1 MGIQHEKIFETEIC
15 EYLGSHDWLY
25 EEGFAGYDQE
35 RALIPEDVFAW
46 LQTTQPEQWSR
57 VVPQDASPVENELSK
72 RLLLDRLEKEL
83 DQPLEHGGGLLA
95 VLRGGFKRTPAKF
108 FMCAFKPATSMN
120 PVSQRHY
127 ELNRLRVVRQVHHS
141 KRHPQDS
148 IDLVFFVNGLPVA
161 TAELKTDNTQS
172 IDDAVR
178 QYRRDRLP
186 KGEPLLKF
194 GSRALVHFAVSTN
207 EIRMTTKL
215 DGANTVFLPFNLGND
230 GGAGNPVNPHGAATS
245 YLWERVLQRDNWL
258 QILERFVNLQID
270 EKVDPITGTRTRS
283 QQMIFPR
290 FHQWEAV
297 TSLLDTTQAEGP
309 GNKYLI
315 QHSAGSGK
323 TNSIA
328 WLAHGLANLH
338 DDTNVKV
345 FDSVIVVTDR
355 TVLDDQLQKAIK
367 AIEGTKGVVGTI
379 NADEVRKASATSKS
393 DLLAKELASG
403 KLIII
408 VTLQT
413 FPFVLEALAEQ
424 GGLADRKF
432 AVIADEAHSSQTGT
446 SAQKLRQV
454 LSQAEVKAL
463 EDGGEVSVED
473 VLAAEMAA
481 RATAENISFYAFTA
495 TPKGKTLEM
504 FGRPGADG
512 KPAPFHVYTMQQA
525 IEEGFI
531 LDVLR
536 NYTTYK
542 TAFQLAQKTGDVIDN
557 DDELVDE
564 STAKKGLM
572 RWVSL
577 HPTNIAQKV
586 QIIVEHFR
594 ENVSQLLDGHAK
606 AMVVTSSRA
615 AALKYKMA
623 IDAYIEKHDYQL
635 GSLVAFS
642 GSLTSE
648 QIDDRVPEVQ
658 EPYTETNM
666 NPDLRG
672 RGIPQ
677 AFVGDAYQ
685 VLIVANKYQTG
696 FDQPL
701 LCAMYVDK
709 RLDGI
714 EAVQTLSR
722 LNRTLPTKGK
732 DTTFILD
739 FVNDADTILE
749 AFLPYYQT
757 AEIVETTDPDLVHD
771 LARKLEIQGIYTRND
786 VDAFA
791 TAFII
796 GKAHGKHT
804 APLKQA
810 ADRFNDRYVAAVLDK
825 NTAEIDELDLFRK
838 DVGSFVRLYDF
849 LSQIVDYED
858 TDLEKLALFLRLLRP
873 RLTGRK
879 TPEELDFNNVELTHI
894 KQTRRSEGAIPLVG
908 KGDKLKPMGV
918 GGGHSR
924 DPNLVAWEEILN
936 NINALFEDEDFD
948 PGSVQSWVQGVV
960 TILVQND
967 AIKDQ
972 VNANTKEQFRESQT
986 METAVT
992 NAVLDHQ
999 DTQNTILEKFFESAQ
1014 RRGGIIKE
1022 ISDLVYW
1029 ELRHQTQEK
1038 DQPDDGAEANAEQA

>member
-1 MGIQHEKIFETEIC
+1 MGVQHEKSFENEIC
-15 EYLGSHDWLY
+15 EYLGAHGWLY
-25 EEGFAGYDQE
+25 EEGFTGYDQE
-35 RALIPEDVFAW
+35 HALIPEDVFAW
-46 LQTTQPEQWSR
+46 LQETQPEQWAR
-57 VVPQDASPVENELSK
+57 VMPDNGSPVETALAK
-72 RLLLDRLEKEL
+72 RLLVDRLVKEL

-95 VLRGGFKRTPAKF
+95 VLRGGFRKTPAKF
-108 FMCAFKPATSMN
+108 SMCVFRPATSMN
-120 PVSQRHY
+120 PVAEQHY
-127 ELNRLRVVRQVHHS
+127 LANRLRVVRQVHHS
-141 KRHPQDS
+141 AKRPQDS

-194 GSRALVHFAVSTN
+194 GSRALVHFAVSTD
-207 EIRMTTKL
+207 EIQMTTKL
-215 DGANTVFLPFNLGND
+215 DGANTVFLPFNLGNN
-230 GGAGNPVNPHGAATS
+230 GGAGNPVNPNGAATS

-258 QILERFVNLQID
+258 QILERFVNLQIT
-270 EKVDPITGTRTRS
+270 EKVDPITGARS
-283 QQMIFPR
+283 RSTQIIFPR

-297 TSLLDTTQAEGP
+297 TSLLETTSIEGP
-309 GNKYLI
+309 GSKYLI

-338 DDTNVKV
+338 NSDNSKT

-379 NADEVRKASATSKS
+379 NADSVRRASATSKS
-393 DLLAKELASG
+393 DLLAKELSSG

-413 FPFVLEALAEQ
+413 FPFVLDALAQQ

-432 AVIADEAHSSQTGT
+432 AVVADEAHSSQTGT

-454 LSQAEVKAL
+454 LSQAEVEAL

-481 RATAENISFYAFTA
+481 RATAQNISFYAFTA

-504 FGRPGADG
+504 FGRPGTDG
-512 KPAPFHVYTMQQA
+512 LPQPFHVYTMQQA

-542 TAFQLAQKTGDVIDN
+542 TAFQLAQKTSEATGT
-557 DDELVDE
+557 DELVDE
-564 STAKKGLM
+564 STATKGLM

-586 QIIVEHFR
+586 QIIVEHYR
-594 ENVSQLLDGHAK
+594 ENVAHLLDGHAK

-615 AALKYKMA
+615 AALKYKLA
-623 IDAYIEKHDYQL
+623 IDAYINKHNYKF
-635 GSLVAFS
+635 GTLVAFS
-642 GSLTSE
+642 GSLTAE
-648 QIDDRVPEVQ
+648 QIDDFVPGVQ

-677 AFVGDAYQ
+677 AFAGDQFQ

-722 LNRTLPTKGK
+722 LNRTLPSKGK
-732 DTTFILD
+732 DTTYILD
-739 FVNDADTILE
+739 FVNDTDTILD
-749 AFLPYYQT
+749 AFLPYYRT
-757 AEIVETTDPDLVHD
+757 AEIIETTDPDLVHD
-771 LARKLEIQGIYTRND
+771 LARKLEIAGIYTKDD

-791 TAFII
+791 QAFII
-796 GKAHGKHT
+796 EKKHGKHT

-810 ADRFNDRYVAAVLDK
+810 VDRFNDRYVAALAD
-825 NTAEIDELDLFRK
+825 NTKTEIDELDLFRK

-849 LSQIVDYED
+849 LSQVVDYQD
-858 TDLEKLALFLRLLRP
+858 TDLEKLTLFLRLLRP

-879 TPEELDFNNVELTHI
+879 TPEELDFNNIELTHI
-894 KQTRRSEGAIPLVG
+894 KQTLQSEGAISLG
-908 KGDKLKPMGV
+908 GDSEKLKPMGV
-918 GGGHSR
+918 GGGRSR
-924 DPNLVAWEEILN
+924 DPHLVAWEEILN
-936 NINALFEDEDFD
+936 NINSLFEDEDFD
-948 PGSVQSWVQGVV
+948 PSSVESWVQGVV
-960 TILVQND
+960 TILVQNEE
-967 AIKDQ
+967 IKDQ

-986 METAVT
+986 IETAVT

-999 DTQNTILEKFFESAQ
+999 DSQQNIMEKFFESAHRKGQ
-1014 RRGGIIKE
+1014 IIKE

-1029 ELRHQTQEK
+1029 ELRHQAEK
-1038 DQPDDGAEANAEQA
+1038 DTQPQDDEEDDVD

>member
-1 MGIQHEKIFETEIC
+1 MGVQHEKSFETEIC
-15 EYLGSHDWLY
+15 EYLGAHGWLY
-25 EEGFAGYDQE
+25 DEDFNGYDRE

-46 LQTTQPEQWSR
+46 LQQTQPEQWAR
-57 VVPQDASPVENELSK
+57 VMPDNGSPAEAALAQ
-72 RLLLDRLEKEL
+72 RLLLDRLVKEL

-95 VLRGGFKRTPAKF
+95 VLRGGFRKTPAKF

-120 PVSQRHY
+120 PEAEQHY
-127 ELNRLRVVRQVHHS
+127 QANRLRVVRQVHHS
-141 KRHPQDS
+141 AKRPQDS

-172 IDDAVR
+172 IADAVI
-178 QYRRDRLP
+178 QYRKDRLP
-186 KGEPLLKF
+186 QGEPLLKF
-194 GSRALVHFAVSTN
+194 GSRALVHFAVSTD
-207 EIRMTTKL
+207 EIQMSTKL
-215 DGANTVFLPFNLGND
+215 DGVNTVFLPFNLGNN
-230 GGAGNPVNPHGAATS
+230 GGAGNPVNPNGAATS

-258 QILERFVNLQID
+258 QILERFVNLQIT
-270 EKVDPITGTRTRS
+270 EKVDPITGARS
-283 QQMIFPR
+283 RSKQIIFPR
-290 FHQWEAV
+290 FHQWEVV
-297 TSLLDTTQAEGP
+297 TNLLETTSVEGP
-309 GNKYLI
+309 GGKYLI

-338 DDTNVKV
+338 NGDNSKT

-379 NADEVRKASATSKS
+379 NAEEVRKASATSKS
-393 DLLAKELASG
+393 DLLAKELSSG

-424 GGLADRKF
+424 GGFANRKF

-454 LSQAEVKAL
+454 LSQAEVEAL
-463 EDGGEVSVED
+463 EDGGEISVED
-473 VLAAEMAA
+473 VLAAEMTA
-481 RATAENISFYAFTA
+481 RAMARNISFYAFTA

-504 FGRPGADG
+504 FGRPGPDG
-512 KPAPFHVYTMQQA
+512 LPRPFHVYTMQQA

-542 TAFQLAQKTGDVIDN
+542 TAFQLAQKAGGAVDT
-557 DDELVDE
+557 EEFVDE
-564 STAKKGLM
+564 NTAKKGLM

-577 HPTNIAQKV
+577 HPTNISQKV

-594 ENVSQLLDGHAK
+594 ENVAELLDGHAK

-623 IDAYIEKHDYQL
+623 IDAYVKKNNYQL
-635 GSLVAFS
+635 GTLVAFS

-648 QIDDRVPEVQ
+648 QIDDVVPGVQ

-666 NPDLRG
+666 NPELRG

-677 AFVGDAYQ
+677 AFAGNQFQ

-696 FDQPL
+696 FDEPL

-722 LNRTLPTKGK
+722 LNRIQPDKGK
-732 DTTFILD
+732 DTTYILD
-739 FVNDADTILE
+739 FVNDTDTILD
-749 AFLPYYQT
+749 AFLPYYRT
-757 AEIVETTDPDLVHD
+757 AEIIKTTDPDIVHD
-771 LARKLEIQGIYTRND
+771 LARKLETSGIYSKED
-786 VDAFA
+786 VDSFA
-791 TAFII
+791 QAFII

-804 APLKQA
+804 APLKKA
-810 ADRFNDRYVAAVLDK
+810 AARFNDRYVAALADNAK
-825 NTAEIDELDLFRK
+825 GELDELDLFRK
-838 DVGSFVRLYDF
+838 DVASFVRLYDF
-849 LSQIVDYED
+849 LSQIVDYQD
-858 TDLEKLALFLRLLRP
+858 TDLEKLTLFLRLLRP

-879 TPEELDFNNVELTHI
+879 TPDELDFNSIELTHI
-894 KQTRRSEGAIPLVG
+894 KQTRKSEGAIPLSGEG
-908 KGDKLKPMGV
+908 KKLKSMGV
-918 GGGHSR
+918 GGGRSR
-924 DPNLVAWEEILN
+924 DQHLVAWQEILN
-936 NINALFEDEDFD
+936 NINSLFEDEDFD
-948 PGSVQSWVQGVV
+948 PGSVESWVQGVV
-960 TILVQND
+960 TILVQNEE
-967 AIKDQ
+967 IKDQ

-986 METAVT
+986 IETAIT

-999 DTQNTILEKFFESAQ
+999 DAQSAIMEKFFESAH
-1014 RRGGIIKE
+1014 RRGRIVKE

-1029 ELRHQTQEK
+1029 ELRHQT
-1038 DQPDDGAEANAEQA
+1038 DTA

>member
-1 MGIQHEKIFETEIC
+1 MGVHHEKSFETEIC
-15 EYLGSHDWLY
+15 EYLGTHGWLY
-25 EEGFAGYDQE
+25 EEGFTGYDQE
-35 RALIPEDVFAW
+35 LALIPEDIFAW
-46 LQTTQPEQWSR
+46 LQATQPEQLAR
-57 VVPQDASPVENELSK
+57 VIPESSSPAETDRAK
-72 RLLLDRLEKEL
+72 QLLLDRLVKEL
-83 DQPLEHGGGLLA
+83 EQPLEHGGGLLA
-95 VLRGGFKRTPAKF
+95 VLRGGFRKTPVKF
-108 FMCAFKPATSMN
+108 SMSAFKPATSLN
-120 PVSQRHY
+120 PVAQEHY
-127 ELNRLRVVRQVHHS
+127 ELNRLRVVRQVHYS
-141 KRHPQDS
+141 KKHPNDS
-148 IDLVFFVNGLPVA
+148 IDLVFFVNGLPIA

-172 IDDAVR
+172 INDAVG
-178 QYRRDRLP
+178 QYIKDRLP
-186 KGEPLLKF
+186 QGEPLLKF
-194 GSRALVHFAVSTN
+194 GSRALVHFAVSTD
-207 EIRMTTKL
+207 EIQMTTKL
-215 DGANTVFLPFNLGND
+215 DGKNTVFLPFNLGNG
-230 GGAGNPVNPHGAATS
+230 GGAGNPVNPEGAATS

-258 QILERFVNLQID
+258 QILERFVNLQII
-270 EKVDPITGTRTRS
+270 EKIDPITGARTRS
-283 QQMIFPR
+283 KQIIFPR

-297 TSLLDTTQAEGP
+297 TSLLNATQIEGA
-309 GNKYLI
+309 GNKYLV

-338 DDTNVKV
+338 DDTNAKM

-367 AIEGTKGVVGTI
+367 AIEGAKGIVGTI
-379 NADEVRKASATSKS
+379 NADEVRKASVSSKS
-393 DLLAKELASG
+393 ALLAQELSNG

-413 FPFVLEALAEQ
+413 FPFVLDALSEQ
-424 GGLADRKF
+424 GGLSDHKF

-454 LSQAEVKAL
+454 LSQAEFEDL

-481 RATAENISFYAFTA
+481 RSTAENVSFYAFTA

-504 FGRPGADG
+504 FGRPGTDG
-512 KPAPFHVYTMQQA
+512 KPIPFHVYSMQQA

-542 TAFQLAQKTGDVIDN
+542 TAFQLAQKTSNPTQG
-557 DDELVDE
+557 DELIDE
-564 STAKKGLM
+564 NTATKGLM

-594 ENVSQLLDGHAK
+594 ENVAELLDGHAK
-606 AMVVTSSRA
+606 AMVVASTRA
-615 AALKYKMA
+615 AALKYKLA
-623 IDAYIEKHDYQL
+623 IDAYIQRHDYQL
-635 GSLVAFS
+635 GTLVAFS

-648 QIDDRVPEVQ
+648 EVGETVPGVQ

-666 NPDLRG
+666 NPGLRG
-672 RGIPQ
+672 RGIPR
-677 AFVGDAYQ
+677 AFAGEQFQ

-701 LCAMYVDK
+701 LSAMYVDK

-714 EAVQTLSR
+714 DAVQTLSR
-722 LNRTLPTKGK
+722 LNRTMPEKGK
-732 DTTFILD
+732 DATFILD

-749 AFLPYYQT
+749 AFLPYYRT
-757 AEIVETTDPDLVHD
+757 AEITETTDPDLIYD
-771 LARKLEIQGIYTRND
+771 LERKLEISGIYTRED
-786 VDAFA
+786 IDTFA
-791 TAFII
+791 QAFII
-796 GKAHGKHT
+796 EKAHGKHT
-804 APLKQA
+804 APLKRA
-810 ADRFNDRYVAAVLDK
+810 ADNFNNRYVAAVLNK
-825 NTAEIDELDLFRK
+825 SKAEIDELDLFRK

-849 LSQIVDYED
+849 LSQLVDYED
-858 TDLEKLALFLRLLRP
+858 TSLEKLALFLRLLRP

-879 TPEELDFNNVELTHI
+879 STEEIDFSNIELTHI
-894 KQTRRSEGAIPLVG
+894 KQTRKSEGSIPLVG
-908 KGDKLKPMGV
+908 EGEKLKPMGV

-924 DPNLVAWEEILN
+924 DPHLVAWDEILN
-936 NINALFEDEDFD
+936 NINALFEGEDFD
-948 PGSVQSWVQGVV
+948 PDSVQTWVQGVV
-960 TILVQND
+960 TILVQNQS
-967 AIKDQ
+967 IKDQ

-992 NAVLDHQ
+992 DAVLDHQ
-999 DTQNTILEKFFESAQ
+999 DAQNTILEKFFESPH
-1014 RRGGIIKE
+1014 RRSEIIKE

-1029 ELRHQTQEK
+1029 ELRHQPPVTDLTSEEK
-1038 DQPDDGAEANAEQA
+1038 LKGAQR

>member
-1 MGIQHEKIFETEIC
+1 MGVNHEKSFETEIC
-15 EYLGSHDWLY
+15 EYLGAHGWLY
-25 EEGFAGYDQE
+25 KEGASGYDQE
-35 RALIPEDVFAW
+35 LALIPEDVFAW
-46 LQTTQPEQWSR
+46 LKATQPNQWAKI
-57 VVPQDASPVENELSK
+57 VPEDASQVEAALAK
-72 RLLLDRLEKEL
+72 RLLLDRLVKEL

-95 VLRGGFKRTPAKF
+95 VLRGGFRKTPAKF
-108 FMCAFKPATSMN
+108 SMCAFKPATSMN
-120 PVSQRHY
+120 PKAEAY
-127 ELNRLRVVRQVHHS
+127 YAANRLRVVRQVHYS
-141 KRHPQDS
+141 KKHPQDS

-172 IDDAVR
+172 VDDAVR

-186 KGEPLLKF
+186 QGEPLLKF
-194 GSRALVHFAVSTN
+194 GSRALVHFAVSTD

-215 DGANTVFLPFNLGND
+215 DGANTVFLPFNLGNN
-230 GGAGNPVNPHGAATS
+230 GGAGNPVNPNSAATS

-258 QILERFVNLQID
+258 QILERFVNLQIT
-270 EKVDPITGTRTRS
+270 EKVDPITGARS
-283 QQMIFPR
+283 RSKQIIFPR

-309 GNKYLI
+309 GKKYLI

-328 WLAHGLANLH
+328 WLAHGLSNLY
-338 DDTNVKV
+338 DDVNSKV

-367 AIEGTKGVVGTI
+367 GIEGTKGVVGTI
-379 NADEVRKASATSKS
+379 NADEVRKASASSKS
-393 DLLAKELASG
+393 GLLAQQLASG

-413 FPFVLEALAEQ
+413 FPFVLEAMAEQ

-454 LSQAEVKAL
+454 LSQAEVEAL

-481 RATAENISFYAFTA
+481 RATAKNISFYAFTA

-542 TAFQLAQKTGDVIDN
+542 TAFQLAQKTGETTDT
-557 DDELVDE
+557 DELVDE
-564 STAKKGLM
+564 GTATKGLM

-577 HPTNIAQKV
+577 HPTNIDQKV
-586 QIIVEHFR
+586 QIIVEHYR
-594 ENVSQLLDGHAK
+594 ENVAHLLDGHAK

-615 AALKYKMA
+615 AALKYKMS
-623 IDAYIEKHDYQL
+623 IDAYIDKHDYQL
-635 GSLVAFS
+635 GTLVAFS
-642 GSLTSE
+642 GSLTDA
-648 QIDDRVPEVQ
+648 QIDDTVPGVQ

-666 NPDLRG
+666 NPGLRG
-672 RGIPQ
+672 RRIPQ
-677 AFVGDAYQ
+677 AFSGDQFQ

-722 LNRTLPTKGK
+722 LNRILPSKGK
-732 DTTFILD
+732 DTTFVLD
-739 FVNDADTILE
+739 FVNDSDTILE
-749 AFLPYYQT
+749 AFLPYYRT

-771 LARKLEIQGIYTRND
+771 LSRKLEIAGIYTRED
-786 VDAFA
+786 VDEFA
-791 TAFII
+791 QAFII
-796 GKAHGKHT
+796 DKAHGKHT
-804 APLKQA
+804 APLKRA
-810 ADRFNDRYVAAVLDK
+810 ADRFNDRYVAAVQDK
-825 NTAEIDELDLFRK
+825 SKAEIDELDLFRK

-849 LSQIVDYED
+849 LSQIVDYQD

-879 TPEELDFNNVELTHI
+879 TPEELDFSNIELTHI
-894 KQTRRSEGAIPLVG
+894 KQTRKSEGAIPLVG
-908 KGDKLKPMGV
+908 DGEKLKPMGV
-918 GGGHSR
+918 GGGAAR
-924 DPNLVAWEEILN
+924 DPRMVAWKEILN
-936 NINALFEDEDFD
+936 NINSLFEDEDFD

-960 TILVQND
+960 TILVQDN

-972 VNANTKEQFRESQT
+972 VNANTKEQFRESPT
-986 METAVT
+986 MEAAVT

-999 DTQNTILEKFFESAQ
+999 DNQNSILEKFFESPH
-1014 RRGGIIKE
+1014 RRGQIIKE

-1029 ELRHQTQEK
+1029 ELRHQAKKGRIDEGNSEVPK
-1038 DQPDDGAEANAEQA
+1038 PA